1 MATGNNSGLGSSLFR
16 GALHGNTSNT
26 NSGIGNSNQQQ
37 NLHHSNHQLQVSGPS
52 HHQHLS
58 QQQQQPQQ
66 SQQQQT
72 GSAAQSQMSM
82 GAAIFTPEEHH
93 QGQSTPGSPDHMT
106 TLMAK
111 LWFDHN
117 VESSLRDLKKEE
129 HEKRIR
135 DLRKQLEYLVDTNWK
150 YSPVEKY
157 IGQQ

>member
-1 MATGNNSGLGSSLFR
+1 MATGNSSGLGSSIFR

-26 NSGIGNSNQQQ
+26 GTSNNQQHH
-37 NLHHSNHQLQVSGPS
+37 HHSNHQLQVAGPS
-52 HHQHLS
+52 HHHQHLT
-58 QQQQQPQQ
+58 QQQPQQQQPQQ
-66 SQQQQT
+66 QSASSSQ
-72 GSAAQSQMSM
+72 SHMSM
-82 GAAIFTPEEHH
+82 GAAIFTPEQHH

-129 HEKRIR
+129 HEKRMR
-135 DLRKQLEYLVDTNWK
+135 DLRKQLEHIADTNWK